1 MLAAAPRPT
10 RAPALRSTRAAAP
23 HGSSAVAGVA
33 TTSVVEGEA
42 ARKRSEKKSCKQGG
56 SNASAV
62 AEERAMSDVGNNCG
76 DGPEVDEEDL
86 HTSAVADDDESSDLA
101 HRTSRVTRSREP
113 HASLWCFY
121 CRKADHDTCNCRS
134 LEKVWEDSPL
144 SWDEFLQ
151 RPDLWFERHEE
162 PFIEAITCALEMK
175 MTRDPTLQ

>member
-1 MLAAAPRPT
+1 MKGPT
-10 RAPALRSTRAAAP
+10 VLPDSLHVHVAPAP
-23 HGSSAVAGVA
+23 IV
-33 TTSVVEGEA
+33 
-42 ARKRSEKKSCKQGG
+42 
-56 SNASAV
+56 
-62 AEERAMSDVGNNCG
+62 
-76 DGPEVDEEDL
+76 
-86 HTSAVADDDESSDLA
+86 DDESADLA

-121 CRKADHDTCNCRS
+121 CRHADHDTCNCRS

-175 MTRDPTLQ
+175 DDSRPEAKVKACKPARAKPSRRSPSPAVSLMVAKPKRLSTKPAAVARAPRCPERWR